1 MYKRITQCRIC
12 GNKNLVSLL
21 KLGEQALT
29 GIFPKSKQDVITS
42 GPLELVK
49 CHPLKEGDE
58 VCHLVQLNHSYESS
72 EMYGLNYG
80 YRSGLNQSMVR
91 HLRNDIVA
99 HATSLVNIADSDLI
113 VDIGSNDSTLLQN
126 YPTDKNLLLLGIDP
140 TGKKFSK
147 YYPEHIQL
155 VPDFFSAQAVQKK
168 APGRKAKIITSI
180 AMFYDLEEPLLFVK
194 EIMESLAD
202 DGIWVFEQS
211 YLPLMLSTNAY
222 DTVCHE
228 HLEYYALVQIKW
240 MLDRV
245 GFKIIDV
252 ALNDTNGGSF
262 RITAAKENSKLP
274 VSDSVKK
281 VTESENKLGLNTL
294 KPYEEFKQNISKHRQ
309 ELSDLINKLTA
320 EGKKVFGYGAST
332 KGNVILQYCG
342 FTTKEIP
349 YIAEVNEDKFGSFTP
364 FTHIPI
370 ISEKEALQLKPDYYL
385 VLPWHFR
392 AGIIEKEKDF
402 RKNGG
407 KFIFPLPA
415 IEIV

>member
-21 KLGEQALT
+21 NLGEQALT
-29 GIFPKSKQDVITS
+29 GIFPKSKEEIITS

-49 CHPLKEGDE
+49 CHPHNEEDK
-58 VCHLVQLNHSYESS
+58 VCHLVQLNHSYDSS

-91 HLRNDIVA
+91 HLREIVA
-99 HATSLVNIADSDLI
+99 YATSLVNLAEGDLI
-113 VDIGSNDSTLLQN
+113 VDIGSNDSTLLQS
-126 YPTDKNLLLLGIDP
+126 YPLDKKLHLLGIDP
-140 TGKKFSK
+140 TGKKFAK
-147 YYPEHIQL
+147 YYPDHIQL
-155 VPDFFSAQAVQKK
+155 VPDFFSAEALQKK
-168 APGRKAKIITSI
+168 APGKKAKIITSI

-194 EIMESLAD
+194 EIADSLAD
-202 DGIWVFEQS
+202 DGIWIFEQS

-228 HLEYYALVQIKW
+228 HLEYYALEQIKW
-240 MLDRV
+240 MMDKA

-262 RITAAKENSKLP
+262 RITVAKEKSGYP

-281 VTESENKLGLNTL
+281 IMENEKSLGLTTL
-294 KPYEEFKQNISKHRQ
+294 KPFEQFKENISKHKQ
-309 ELSDLINKLTA
+309 ELCTLISRLNK

-332 KGNVILQYCG
+332 KGNVILQYCS
-342 FTTKEIP
+342 FTEKEIP
-349 YIAEVNEDKFGSFTP
+349 YIAEVNEDKFGHCTP
-364 FTHIPI
+364 HTHIPI
-370 ISEKEALQLKPDYYL
+370 ISEKEAENRKPDYYL

-392 AGIIEKEKDF
+392 KGILEKEKEF

-407 KFIFPLPA
+407 KFIFPLPT

>member
-21 KLGEQALT
+21 NLGEQALT
-29 GIFPKSKQDVITS
+29 GIFPKSAKEVITS

-49 CHPLKEGDE
+49 CHPLNEGDK
-58 VCHLVQLNHSYESS
+58 VCYLVQLNHSYDSS

-91 HLRNDIVA
+91 HLKEIVA
-99 HATSLVNIADSDLI
+99 YATSVVNLTEGDLI
-113 VDIGSNDSTLLQN
+113 VDIGSNDSTLLQS
-126 YPTDKNLLLLGIDP
+126 YPPDKKLLLSGIDP
-140 TGKKFSK
+140 TGKKFAK
-147 YYPEHIQL
+147 YYPEHIRL
-155 VPDFFSAQAVQKK
+155 VPDFFSAQAVQKI

-180 AMFYDLEEPLLFVK
+180 AMFYDLEEPALFVK
-194 EIMESLAD
+194 EVMDSLSD
-202 DGIWVFEQS
+202 EGIWIFEQS

-222 DTVCHE
+222 DTICHE
-228 HLEYYALVQIKW
+228 HLEYYALSQIKW
-240 MLDRV
+240 MMDRA

-262 RITAAKENSKLP
+262 RVTVAKEKSTYP
-274 VSDSVKK
+274 VSDSVKN
-281 VTESENKLGLNTL
+281 VMENEKKLMLDTL
-294 KPYEEFKQNISKHRQ
+294 KPFEEFKQNISKHKQ
-309 ELSDLINKLTA
+309 ELSALINRLNA

-342 FTTKEIP
+342 FTDKEIP
-349 YIAEVNEDKFGSFTP
+349 YIAEVNEDKFGHCTP
-364 FTHIPI
+364 YTHIPI
-370 ISEKEALQLKPDYYL
+370 ISEKEASKMNPDYYL

-392 AGIIEKEKDF
+392 KGILEKEKEF
-402 RKNGG
+402 REKGG
-407 KFIFPLPA
+407 KFIFPLPS

>member
-1 MYKRITQCRIC
+1 MYKRITECRIC

-21 KLGEQALT
+21 NLGEQALT
-29 GIFPKSKQDVITS
+29 GIFPTSKEDIITS

-49 CHPLKEGDE
+49 CHPLKEGDK

-91 HLRNDIVA
+91 HLREIVA
-99 HATSLVNIADSDLI
+99 YATTLVSLSEGDLI
-113 VDIGSNDSTLLQN
+113 VDIGSNDSTLLQS
-126 YPTDKNLLLLGIDP
+126 YPTNKKFHFLGIDP
-140 TGKKFSK
+140 TGKKFAK
-147 YYPEHIQL
+147 YYPDYIQL
-155 VPDFFSAQAVQKK
+155 VPDFFSAAAVQKN
-168 APGRKAKIITSI
+168 APGKKARIITSI
-180 AMFYDLEEPLLFVK
+180 AMFYDLEEPNLFVK
-194 EIMESLAD
+194 EIFDSLSD

-228 HLEYYALVQIKW
+228 HLEYYALEQIKW
-240 MLDRV
+240 MMDKA
-245 GFKIIDV
+245 GFRIIDV

-262 RITAAKENSKLP
+262 RVTVAKEKSVHP
-274 VSDSVKK
+274 VSDSVMKIVEK
-281 VTESENKLGLNTL
+281 EKQMGLTTL
-294 KPYEEFKQNISKHRQ
+294 KPYEEFKQNISKHKQ
-309 ELSDLINKLTA
+309 ELSELVSKL
-320 EGKKVFGYGAST
+320 EKDGKKVFGYGAST

-349 YIAEVNEDKFGSFTP
+349 YIAEVNEDKFGHYTP
-364 FTHIPI
+364 YTHIPI
-370 ISEKEALQLKPDYYL
+370 ISEKEASTMKPDYYL

-392 AGIIEKEKDF
+392 KGILEKEKEF

-407 KFIFPLPA
+407 KFIFPLPS

>member
-1 MYKRITQCRIC
+1 MHKEITQCRIC

-21 KLGEQALT
+21 NLGDQALT
-29 GIFPKSKQDVITS
+29 GIFPTSKEDKITA

-49 CHPLKEGDE
+49 CHPLNPGDK
-58 VCHLVQLNHSYESS
+58 VCNLVQLLHSYDSS

-80 YRSGLNQSMVR
+80 YRSGLNQSMVK
-91 HLRNDIVA
+91 HLRDIVA
-99 HATSLVNIADSDLI
+99 HATSLVSLAEGDLI
-113 VDIGSNDSTLLQN
+113 IDIGSNDSTLLQG
-126 YPTDKNLLLLGIDP
+126 YPTDKKLLFYGIDP

-147 YYPEHIQL
+147 YYPDYIHLI
-155 VPDFFSAQAVQKK
+155 PDFFPAAELQIQAPGKK
-168 APGRKAKIITSI
+168 ARIITSI
-180 AMFYDLEEPLLFVK
+180 AMFYDLEDPISFVK
-194 EIMESLAD
+194 AIMEALAD

-222 DTVCHE
+222 DTICHE
-228 HLEYYALVQIKW
+228 HIEYYALEQIGYI
-240 MLDRV
+240 MNEV

-252 ALNDTNGGSF
+252 ELNDINGGSF
-262 RITAAKENSKLP
+262 RVTVAKENSSLP
-274 VSDSVKK
+274 VSASVKSIEDK
-281 VTESENKLGLNTL
+281 EKKIGLNTL
-294 KPYEEFKQNISKHRQ
+294 KPFQDFKQNIIRHKD
-309 ELSDLINKLTA
+309 ELCTLINRLNS

-332 KGNVILQYCG
+332 KGNVILQYCS
-342 FTTKEIP
+342 FTTKDIP
-349 YIAEVNEDKFGSFTP
+349 YVAEVNEDKFGHYTP

-370 ISEKEALQLKPDYYL
+370 ISEKEAASMKPDYYM

-392 AGIIEKEKDF
+392 QGILEKEKEF

>member
-21 KLGEQALT
+21 NLGDQALT
-29 GIFPKSKQDVITS
+29 GIFPKSVEDKITS

-49 CHPLKEGDE
+49 CHPINPYDK
-58 VCHLVQLNHSYESS
+58 VCNLVQLNHSYESE

-91 HLRNDIVA
+91 HLRDIVA
-99 HATSLVNIADSDLI
+99 YATSKVIVNEGDLI
-113 VDIGSNDSTLLQN
+113 IDIGSNDSTLLQG
-126 YPTDKNLLLLGIDP
+126 YPTDKKLHFYGIDP

-147 YYPEHIQL
+147 YYPDYINL
-155 VPDFFSAQAVQKK
+155 VPDFFSAEAVKK
-168 APGRKAKIITSI
+168 IGLGKKAKIITSI
-180 AMFYDLEEPLLFVK
+180 AMFYDLENPTLFVK
-194 EIMESLAD
+194 EIMDSLSD
-202 DGIWVFEQS
+202 DGIWIFEQS

-222 DTVCHE
+222 DTICHE
-228 HLEYYALVQIKW
+228 HLEYYALEQIKW
-240 MLDRV
+240 IMDRA

-252 ALNDTNGGSF
+252 ELNDINGGSF
-262 RITAAKENSKLP
+262 RVTVAKEKANYSI
-274 VSDSVKK
+274 SDSVNDILDKEKK
-281 VTESENKLGLNTL
+281 LELNTL
-294 KPYEEFKQNISKHRQ
+294 KPYEKFKQNIIDHSK
-309 ELSDLINKLTA
+309 ELKGLIDKLNS

-342 FTTKEIP
+342 FTTKSIP
-349 YIAEVNEDKFGSFTP
+349 CIAEVNEDKFGSFTP

-370 ISEKEALQLKPDYYL
+370 ISEKEAREMKPDYYL

-392 AGIIEKEKDF
+392 EGILQKESEY

-407 KFIFPLPA
+407 KFIFPLPS